1 MILLKDCFAVA
12 MRAVEGHGPDALDRV
27 ASAAVATNAASSAA
41 KGADVASTSVA
52 IRHHRSLTTAR
63 GVDILIEG
71 NRIAKIGTN
80 LSYPEGTSVIDASRH
95 VVIPGLVNTHHHFY
109 QTLTRNLPAVQD
121 AKLFDWLV
129 YLYEIWKYLD
139 PEAVYWSSMLAMAEL
154 AKTGCTL
161 TTDHHYL
168 YPAGFSGD
176 IPSLQFRAAADIG
189 LRFAPT
195 RGSMSRSK
203 KDGGLPPDTT
213 VQDEETILIHSEET
227 LRHFHDPTPDAM
239 RKVALAPCS
248 PFSVSEELMRKSATL
263 ARRYG
268 ARLHTHLAET
278 SDEDAYCVEVY
289 GRRPLQVMRDCD
301 FVGSDVWYAHGIF
314 FNDEELDFLAQS
326 GTGVAHCPS
335 SNMRLGSGVCRVREI
350 LDRGVLV
357 GLGVD
362 GSASNDTSDMLGEA
376 RQALL
381 LQRIKYGA
389 SGLSA
394 AEAMDIATRGGAQIL
409 GFHEAGEIAEGRL
422 ADLALFDIMKLEY
435 AGALSDP
442 LAALI
447 FSGYDHGVDYLIVN
461 GKQVVRHGLLVGADE
476 EMIRRNALSACERM
490 YKRAG
495 IL

>member
-12 MRAVEGHGPDALDRV
+12 VPADA
-27 ASAAVATNAASSAA
+27 
-41 KGADVASTSVA
+41 GADGANS
-52 IRHHRSLTTAR
+52 RRRFSLVR
-63 GVDILIEG
+63 GVDILLDG
-71 NRIAKIGTN
+71 NRIAKIAPN
-80 LSYPEGTSVIDASRH
+80 IEAPEGATVIDASRH
-95 VVIPGLVNTHHHFY
+95 VVVPGLVNTHHHFY

-168 YPAGFSGD
+168 YPAGFGGD
-176 IPSLQFRAAADIG
+176 IPSLQFRAASDIG

-213 VQDEETILIHSEET
+213 VQDEDTILAHSEET
-227 LRHFHDPTPDAM
+227 LRRFHDPAPDAM

-248 PFSVSEELMRKSATL
+248 PFSVSERLMKDSAVL
-263 ARRYG
+263 ARKYG

-278 SDEDAYCVEVY
+278 SDEDDYCVQVY

-301 FVGSDVWYAHGIF
+301 FVGPDVWYAHGIF
-314 FNDEELDFLAQS
+314 FNDEELDFLAKT

-335 SNMRLGSGVCRVREI
+335 SNMRLGSGICRVHEM
-350 LDRGVLV
+350 LDRGVPV
-357 GLGVD
+357 GLAVD

-381 LQRIKYGA
+381 LQRIRYGSA
-389 SGLSA
+389 GLTA
-394 AEAMDIATRGGAQIL
+394 GEAMYIATEGGARIL
-409 GFHEAGEIAEGRL
+409 GFDQAGTIAEGRL
-422 ADLALFDIMKLEY
+422 ADIALFDVMKLEY

-442 LAALI
+442 LAALL
-447 FSGYDHGVDYLIVN
+447 FSGYNHEVDHLIV
-461 GKQVVRHGLLVGADE
+461 GGRQVVRHGMLVGADE

-490 YKRAG
+490 YRKAG
-495 IL
+495 IV

>member
-12 MRAVEGHGPDALDRV
+12 VPARPDTA
-27 ASAAVATNAASSAA
+27 AAS
-41 KGADVASTSVA
+41 
-52 IRHHRSLTTAR
+52 RHRFTLLR
-63 GVDILIEG
+63 GTDILIEG
-71 NRIAKIGTN
+71 NRIARIASR
-80 LSYPEGTSVIDASRH
+80 LEAPEGATVIDASRH
-95 VVIPGLVNTHHHFY
+95 VVVPGLVNTHHHFY

-129 YLYEIWKYLD
+129 YLYEIWKFLD

-161 TTDHHYL
+161 STDHHYL
-168 YPAGFSGD
+168 YPAGFPAD

-203 KDGGLPPDTT
+203 KDGGLPPDST
-213 VQDEETILIHSEET
+213 VQDEETILVHSEET
-227 LRHFHDPTPDAM
+227 LRRFHDPAPDAM

-248 PFSVSEELMRKSATL
+248 PFSVSERLMSQSAAL

-278 SDEDAYCVEVY
+278 SDEDDYCVQVY
-289 GRRPLQVMRDCD
+289 HRRPLQVMQDCE

-314 FNDEELDFLAQS
+314 FNDEELEFLART

-335 SNMRLGSGVCRVREI
+335 SNMRLGSGICRVREM
-350 LDRGVLV
+350 LDRGVPV
-357 GLGVD
+357 GLAVD
-362 GSASNDTSDMLGEA
+362 GSASNDTSDMLGEV

-381 LQRIKYGA
+381 LQRVRYGSA
-389 SGLSA
+389 GLTA
-394 AEAMDIATRGGAQIL
+394 GEALYLATEGGARIL
-409 GFHEAGEIAEGRL
+409 GFDQAGAIEEGRL
-422 ADLALFDIMKLEY
+422 ADLALFDVMKLEY

-447 FSGYDHGVDYLIVN
+447 FSGYNHEVDHLIVN
-461 GKQVVRHGLLVGADE
+461 GRQVVRHGRLVNADE

-490 YKRAG
+490 YRKAG

>member
-12 MRAVEGHGPDALDRV
+12 AAATAGRRASQRRLF
-27 ASAAVATNAASSAA
+27 T
-41 KGADVASTSVA
+41 
-52 IRHHRSLTTAR
+52 LLR
-63 GVDILIEG
+63 GVDILIEK
-71 NRIAKIGTN
+71 NRIARISPNIELPKNAAGMKGA
-80 LSYPEGTSVIDASRH
+80 PESTESITVIDASRH
-95 VVIPGLVNTHHHFY
+95 IVVPGLVNAHHHFY

-121 AKLFDWLV
+121 AKLFDWLT
-129 YLYEIWKYLD
+129 YLYDIWKYLD

-161 TTDHHYL
+161 TSDHHYL
-168 YPAGFSGD
+168 YPHGFDAD
-176 IPSLQFRAAADIG
+176 IPALQFRAAADIG

-213 VQDEETILIHSEET
+213 VQDEDTILAHSEET
-227 LRHFHDPTPDAM
+227 LRRFHDSAPDAM

-248 PFSVSEELMRKSATL
+248 PFSVSERLMKDSAAL

-289 GRRPLQVMRDCD
+289 GRRPLQLMRDCD
-301 FVGSDVWYAHGIF
+301 FAGPDVWYAHGIF
-314 FNDEELDFLAQS
+314 FKDDELDFLAKT

-335 SNMRLGSGVCRVREI
+335 SNMRLGSGICRVREM
-350 LDRGVLV
+350 LDRSVPV

-362 GSASNDTSDMLGEA
+362 GSASNDSSDMLGEA

-381 LQRIKYGA
+381 LQRIKYGSA
-389 SGLSA
+389 GLTA
-394 AEAMDIATRGGAQIL
+394 DEAMSIATKGGARIL
-409 GFHEAGEIAEGRL
+409 GFEQTGEIAEGKL
-422 ADLALFDIMKLEY
+422 ADLALFDLAKLEY

-447 FSGYDHGVDYLIVN
+447 FCGYNHGVDHLIVN
-461 GKQVVRHGLLVGADE
+461 GEQVVRHGALVSADE
-476 EMIRRNALSACERM
+476 EMIRRNALLACERM
-490 YKRAG
+490 YKKAD
-495 IL
+495 II

>member
-1 MILLKDCFAVA
+1 MILLRDCFAVA
-12 MRAVEGHGPDALDRV
+12 VP
-27 ASAAVATNAASSAA
+27 ASAGTISGGAKAAP
-41 KGADVASTSVA
+41 ASE
-52 IRHHRSLTTAR
+52 TAGRRFDLLR
-63 GVDILIEG
+63 GVDILIDG
-71 NRIAKIGTN
+71 KRIAKIAPIIEA
-80 LSYPEGTSVIDASRH
+80 PEGATVIDASRH
-95 VVIPGLVNTHHHFY
+95 VVLPGLVNTHHHFY

-168 YPAGFSGD
+168 YPTGFGGD
-176 IPSLQFRAAADIG
+176 IPSLQFHAAADIG

-213 VQDEETILIHSEET
+213 VQDEDAILAHSEET
-227 LRHFHDPTPDAM
+227 LRRFHDPAPDAM

-248 PFSVSEELMRKSATL
+248 PFSVSERLMVASAAL

-268 ARLHTHLAET
+268 ARIHTHLAET
-278 SDEDAYCVEVY
+278 SDEDDYCVQVY
-289 GRRPLQVMRDCD
+289 GRRPLEVMRDCD
-301 FVGSDVWYAHGIF
+301 FVGPDVWYAHGIF
-314 FNDEELDFLAQS
+314 FNDGELDFLAET

-335 SNMRLGSGVCRVREI
+335 SNMRLGSGICRVREM
-350 LDRGVLV
+350 LERGVPV

-362 GSASNDTSDMLGEA
+362 GSASNDSSDMLGEA

-381 LQRIKYGA
+381 LQRVKYGSA
-389 SGLSA
+389 GLTA
-394 AEAMDIATRGGAQIL
+394 GEAMHIATAGGARIL
-409 GFHEAGEIAEGRL
+409 GFEEAGEIAEGRL
-422 ADLALFDIMKLEY
+422 ADIALFDVMKLEY

-442 LAALI
+442 LAALL
-447 FSGYDHGVDYLIVN
+447 FSGYNHGVDHLIVN
-461 GKQVVRHGLLVGADE
+461 GRQVVRHGLLVRADE

-490 YKRAG
+490 YKKAG